1 MQIGLQLLDLA
12 VWAMGEHADR
22 AHTDHNLAGWWTL
35 WQPRSQPPGE
45 APVNPDHPPI
55 PAGHLFAAS
64 GYQECEDQPL
74 LELISSVAD
83 SAVPVRPR
91 IRPAHCTVWPTCLQL
106 AARVTALISIH

>member
-91 IRPAHCTVWPTCLQL
+91 IRPAHCTVWPTC
-106 AARVTALISIH
+106 

>member
-55 PAGHLFAAS
+55 PERRTERQL
-64 GYQECEDQPL
+64 PL
-74 LELISSVAD
+74 
-83 SAVPVRPR
+83 PVLGIGGAQGIGGEPR
-91 IRPAHCTVWPTCLQL
+91 
-106 AARVTALISIH
+106 AR